1 MAEALYLS
9 FFQGQLESV
18 LERVVQAAVRQ
29 ITDSVGHSLGALLL
43 LIASKEQE
51 NRGLRRR
58 MQTCRPGQAPPA
70 TRAGET
76 ESAAAPSKTA
86 SPSSPPSSSSSGC
99 ERPKPPDTERQEQRA
114 RVLARLQAVLD
125 HVLQTAVTEVR
136 KIVENSFDD
145 LLSELA
151 AKEKENRSLQL
162 RLQLSTEGAAAG
174 PEDSL
179 PTAGSP
185 SSPSTPSAAAHCQK
199 AETQQEPLGCAD
211 RTESEGTQRGPS
223 LEAAVSE
230 QQTVLSDAQ
239 DWVPVLD
246 RVFGQRWCSELWW
259 QVRELAPSD
268 CQGGG
273 ADPECFLS
281 AGSEPTREES
291 REPAPDGSLGPDW
304 GRAERPE
311 RDPQGG
317 VAVTAAGEGHS
328 SPSPDQAACGG
339 GSGRRSPGS
348 AMAEQDPPPGSSMLH
363 RLLTETEMEVLQTDR
378 DPQLDCNENLS
389 AEGGPLPASE
399 GEPADS
405 QGPPQR
411 PQAGPRGHQCSR
423 CGKKFS
429 RLPLLKSHQ
438 LTHAG
443 DGPFHCGACGKHFL
457 QSARLQTHQ
466 QLHTGKKH

>member
-1 MAEALYLS
+1 
-9 FFQGQLESV
+9 
-18 LERVVQAAVRQ
+18 
-29 ITDSVGHSLGALLL
+29 
-43 LIASKEQE
+43 
-51 NRGLRRR
+51 
-58 MQTCRPGQAPPA
+58 
-70 TRAGET
+70 
-76 ESAAAPSKTA
+76 
-86 SPSSPPSSSSSGC
+86 
-99 ERPKPPDTERQEQRA
+99 DTERQEQRA

-211 RTESEGTQRGPS
+211 RAESEGTQM
-223 LEAAVSE
+223 SE

-273 ADPECFLS
+273 ADPEPTTKQSVLFRAGATPVCFELQS
-281 AGSEPTREES
+281 RIEPWIQEFPSFT
-291 REPAPDGSLGPDW
+291 SL
-304 GRAERPE
+304 
-311 RDPQGG
+311 QGHLK
-317 VAVTAAGEGHS
+317 TEGLIV
-328 SPSPDQAACGG
+328 C
-339 GSGRRSPGS
+339 S

-389 AEGGPLPASE
+389 AEGRPLPAGE
-399 GEPADS
+399 GEQADS
-405 QGPPQR
+405 QGAPQR

-457 QSARLQTHQ
+457 QSARLQSHQ